1 MFCTVLIISLLLG
14 SAIYAEGRGGN
25 RGGAAQSRGAEK
37 TSSAESRATSAQRSS
52 PVTSPRQENIQQRQS
67 ATPRNNIRTETPP
80 PVSRPAATQPGN
92 SRPTVQYSKPQ
103 SSTTSLDRRS
113 RIVSGNPAVS
123 VSRTKDTPSVNVSP
137 SVSQIRN
144 APGKSATVADRD
156 RISQP
161 AQKALPQGKADRIGS
176 VIGQTTMIDK
186 GIARSGKDKA
196 ERQVARETDIRSITG
211 GKTAD
216 LAREA
221 LTRRD
226 KVNRETPQK
235 TVMPTLHTDS
245 QKAGSTLE
253 RERPGNRTEKVFKSN
268 VREKTTII
276 DKNIVEKRTGYR
288 GDRASRTIVYHDRPR
303 DIRHTNHYDYI
314 YRDSRNN
321 FRHIAVWPQYYFWVN
336 YSCGSSW
343 NFTYVHPFY
352 HRKYI
357 FISLGGWWP
366 EYSCVRYYWYNYHPF
381 EWYGFYPVPQ
391 EVYGGNTYNYYTYN
405 YYNTTDNDSAA
416 ASYAV
421 PDQIPPVDHTT
432 FADVRAK
439 MQQQAESTPDAAT
452 KADEYFDEAVKA
464 FEINCF
470 NLAADKFAEAM
481 KLAPDD
487 MILPFAY
494 SQSLLALERYT
505 EAADVLRTA
514 LVKVTPDKEG
524 VFYPRGLYADEDV
537 LTNHI
542 DLLSEKA
549 KLYSYDAD
557 LQLLLGY
564 QMLGLGELDEAE
576 GPLTIA
582 SQDIKN
588 APAANVLLNLLAKM
602 RARVQDSND
611 IQPNSQ

>member
-1 MFCTVLIISLLLG
+1 M
-14 SAIYAEGRGGN
+14 
-25 RGGAAQSRGAEK
+25 
-37 TSSAESRATSAQRSS
+37 
-52 PVTSPRQENIQQRQS
+52 
-67 ATPRNNIRTETPP
+67 PRNIIRTETPP
-80 PVSRPAATQPGN
+80 PVSRPAAAQPGN
-92 SRPTVQYSKPQ
+92 SGPTVQYSKPQ

-113 RIVSGNPAVS
+113 RIVSDNPAVS

-137 SVSQIRN
+137 NVSQARN

-161 AQKALPQGKADRIGS
+161 AQKTLLQGKADRIGS
-176 VIGQTTMIDK
+176 VIGQTTIDK
-186 GIARSGKDKA
+186 GIARRGKDKA
-196 ERQVARETDIRSITG
+196 ERQVARETDMRSITG
-211 GKTAD
+211 EKTAD
-216 LAREA
+216 LARES

-226 KVNRETPQK
+226 NVNRETPQK
-235 TVMPTLHTDS
+235 TVMPTPHTDF
-245 QKAGSTLE
+245 QKAGRTLE
-253 RERPGNRTEKVFKSN
+253 REQPGHRTEKVFKSN
-268 VREKTTII
+268 VRERTTIM
-276 DKNIVEKRTGYR
+276 DKNIVEKRIEYR
-288 GDRASRTIVYHDRPR
+288 GDRASRTIIYHDRPY
-303 DIRHTNHYDYI
+303 DIRRTNHYDYI
-314 YRDSRNN
+314 YRDRHNN
-321 FRHIAVWPQYYFWVN
+321 FCHIAVGPQYCFWVN
-336 YSCGSSW
+336 YSCGASW
-343 NFTYVHPFY
+343 TFTYVHPFY

-366 EYSCVRYYWYNYHPF
+366 EYSCVRYYWYDYHPF

-405 YYNTTDNDSAA
+405 YYNTTADTGSAA

-537 LTNHI
+537 LTNQI
-542 DLLSEKA
+542 ELLSEKA
-549 KLYSYDAD
+549 KLYPYDAD

-582 SQDIKN
+582 SQDTRN
-588 APAANVLLNLLAKM
+588 APAADVLLNLLAEM